1 MIFGPLHLQVSHHKV
16 LQIYTTH
23 TPYLLN
29 QCNPEKFSQI
39 LKLDKASQ
47 PNREN
52 MEVKTKRGKELGES
66 LNKKEREEIGE
77 NNETRAT
84 K

>member
-1 MIFGPLHLQVSHHKV
+1 
-16 LQIYTTH
+16 
-23 TPYLLN
+23 
-29 QCNPEKFSQI
+29 
-39 LKLDKASQ
+39 
-47 PNREN
+47 